1 MITLDK
7 LPKGVTISV
16 FQAADT
22 GSWHITLNS
31 HFGTS
36 WVRMNNC
43 RDLALAQMLIAENI
57 IGDEE

>member
-16 FQAADT
+16 FQAADG

-31 HFGTS
+31 KFGTS
-36 WVRMNNC
+36 WVRMNNI
-43 RDLALAQMLIAENI
+43 RDLELAQLLQAASILGEAE
-57 IGDEE
+57 